1 MVVLGSLAI
10 IVAMLVAAGLALA
23 SAVAAGIMVEGKG
36 RALRCEGSGWTEGA
50 TVPA

>member
-10 IVAMLVAAGLALA
+10 IVAMFVAAGLA

-36 RALRCEGSGWTEGA
+36 RALRCEGSGRTEGA